1 MSGPPHHYGEG
12 SNAPYHHHI
21 HQNDHTHR
29 GNCNTNGAFI
39 SNKNNPSTT
48 SLGVGNI
55 GDANDHTV
63 DTRGVSN
70 SHPTNI
76 NASFHQNYHQYPT
89 PNTTIYPRQ
98 HQQQHHHHHHQSST
112 RSTTTIISGNRG
124 YVNGR
129 LIPPYPYPMT
139 SPISMQ
145 PPHFGR
151 SSLVSNST
159 AAASTTNT
167 RPAASIQ
174 GTIPSTTTIHQH
186 QQHQPHTNPSSVA
199 TNRSIGMPPPNANNE
214 EFSSFQIG
222 KRFYSSKSLHDAV
235 MTGLIPILGIDK
247 IVKLKSNKN
256 KDPETE
262 ADFEH
267 TRVNY
272 HCGNCKPTV
281 RDGPIDVPGCC
292 GIHIGAKLVKK
303 SVYDHAHLVITH
315 FRVPVTSKHIM
326 MSDSAKEQHRSTE
339 LFTHESQLT
348 EAQTALLKVC
358 GKRRISTHATKCVMR
373 DVFPGLKMS
382 TDLLWR
388 VRNKGR
394 SEAYG
399 TDDQTMA
406 MFVERGNE
414 WKENGGSF
422 QWFSEGLELQSWSG
436 QNKLEKELME
446 TYGHYSYYV
455 DTTHSASKWDL
466 KLGLVK
472 VVCGLGKTAPAGTL
486 MVPEEDGLSVHQR
499 LLHLGFNSPDAHA
512 CTDAGGAWIYPVEEE
527 RNQSH
532 SEDPFHLMEKAKKI
546 RARLTNPALSQ
557 QFVDDV
563 GKALY
568 GMMLEEELDELL
580 DGMLEYTSG
589 TGLEKWTRK
598 LASRKHKRCFVHTS
612 KKHICAKQ
620 GGTSRCEQA
629 YSIYK
634 GSGTLNAEITKWSII
649 ELMEKIES
657 DMDHYR
663 ETCLEEFQ
671 KIILGQKGFIS
682 KYVRDIEK
690 EETNRMLELN
700 LEITA
705 KEEHVDDPF
714 HKPVVSDEGGNDDH
728 VEDQVA
734 APKGTKY
741 TMVRG
746 DRKYKTVTVFIP
758 DDTTLHAKSDFYRH
772 TSFWIRCRYIQ
783 RALLDHPTRG
793 MNDMSTLHTRW
804 DLRRHPLYKVKYD
817 SLVSSMQIMV
827 GDHPVE
833 YLPPALHPNADNAD
847 RCPLPTG
854 TVAPPTTDV
863 SAVVIPVPRADNGVE
878 RFKKI
883 CETSRKIEK
892 MAKANAQV
900 YEMAVVSLKALYDSC
915 LTLAG
920 SSDVAKKA
928 AAKAIANDRNIP
940 LVPQELLDNE
950 GATVNMSNHSAASTH
965 KNKSNSNA
973 KAKANATK
981 RKNVGDSGC
990 SRGSTASSG
999 AGSNH
1004 VHLSQTGT
1012 GNNSGTGGNSAGSNS
1027 AILYAVSSSHGG
1039 GGNGSA
1045 NVPDGRYALATNNAD
1060 SNGGVA
1066 AAVME
1071 GGVAVGGAMASGNT
1085 CAGFHMHCHPPMVDM
1100 RMEVAP
1106 LYKGMVLVQ
1115 RTTTTTL
1122 WPVILVA
1129 IKLNIILVLVLVV

>member
-1 MSGPPHHYGEG
+1 
-12 SNAPYHHHI
+12 
-21 HQNDHTHR
+21 
-29 GNCNTNGAFI
+29 
-39 SNKNNPSTT
+39 
-48 SLGVGNI
+48 
-55 GDANDHTV
+55 
-63 DTRGVSN
+63 
-70 SHPTNI
+70 
-76 NASFHQNYHQYPT
+76 
-89 PNTTIYPRQ
+89 
-98 HQQQHHHHHHQSST
+98 
-112 RSTTTIISGNRG
+112 
-124 YVNGR
+124 
-129 LIPPYPYPMT
+129 MT
-139 SPISMQ
+139 SPISTQ

-159 AAASTTNT
+159 AAAATTTITNT
-167 RPAASIQ
+167 RPSTSIHVQ

-186 QQHQPHTNPSSVA
+186 QHQQQQHTNPSSVT
-199 TNRSIGMPPPNANNE
+199 TNRSIGAIPPPNANNE

-247 IVKLKSNKN
+247 IVKLKCNKN

-315 FRVPVTSKHIM
+315 FRVPVTSKNIL

-512 CTDAGGAWIYPVEEE
+512 CTDAGGAWIYPVEEK

-598 LASRKHKRCFVHTS
+598 LASRKHKGCFVHTS

-634 GSGTLNAEITKWSII
+634 GSGTLNAEITKWSIV
-649 ELMEKIES
+649 ELLEKIES

-714 HKPVVSDEGGNDDH
+714 HKSVVSDEGGNDDL
-728 VEDQVA
+728 EDQVT

-793 MNDMSTLHTRW
+793 MNDMSTLYTRW
-804 DLRRHPLYKVKYD
+804 DLRRHPLYKVKYE

-833 YLPPALHPNADNAD
+833 YLPPALHPNADNVQ
-847 RCPLPTG
+847 
-854 TVAPPTTDV
+854 TVAL
-863 SAVVIPVPRADNGVE
+863 
-878 RFKKI
+878 F
-883 CETSRKIEK
+883 
-892 MAKANAQV
+892 
-900 YEMAVVSLKALYDSC
+900 
-915 LTLAG
+915 
-920 SSDVAKKA
+920 
-928 AAKAIANDRNIP
+928 P
-940 LVPQELLDNE
+940 LV
-950 GATVNMSNHSAASTH
+950 M
-965 KNKSNSNA
+965 
-973 KAKANATK
+973 
-981 RKNVGDSGC
+981 
-990 SRGSTASSG
+990 
-999 AGSNH
+999 
-1004 VHLSQTGT
+1004 
-1012 GNNSGTGGNSAGSNS
+1012 
-1027 AILYAVSSSHGG
+1027 
-1039 GGNGSA
+1039 
-1045 NVPDGRYALATNNAD
+1045 
-1060 SNGGVA
+1060 
-1066 AAVME
+1066 
-1071 GGVAVGGAMASGNT
+1071 
-1085 CAGFHMHCHPPMVDM
+1085 
-1100 RMEVAP
+1100 
-1106 LYKGMVLVQ
+1106 
-1115 RTTTTTL
+1115 
-1122 WPVILVA
+1122 
-1129 IKLNIILVLVLVV
+1129 